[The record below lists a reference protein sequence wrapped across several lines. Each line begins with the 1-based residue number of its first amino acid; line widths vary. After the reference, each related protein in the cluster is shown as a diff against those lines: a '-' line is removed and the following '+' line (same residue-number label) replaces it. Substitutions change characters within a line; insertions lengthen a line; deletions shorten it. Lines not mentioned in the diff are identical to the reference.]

1 MTRSSQADQH
11 SARSASLASEMAST
25 QSQQPRQLP
34 AEYRADPWKGRVRS
48 ICGKVGEATHRG
60 NATIGLNSAE
70 AEAAAPRAQHRQPC
84 YTFSLIAHTQTNP
97 HTPKPILP

>member
-1 MTRSSQADQH
+1 MTHSSQADQH

-60 NATIGLNSAE
+60 NATIRLNSARSRGGSTPST
-70 AEAAAPRAQHRQPC
+70 AQAALLH
-84 YTFSLIAHTQTNP
+84 I
-97 HTPKPILP
+97 